1 MTDFPPLFPKTPP
14 GPPTPRWLTCSLA
27 VVMLLLSLPFLVG
40 SAIGLRQLA
49 SVPGSVFHVLGAA
62 FIGLVGLVLARVLW
76 SEKDRPWPLS
86 AEQTHSVS
94 SPSAPFRLL
103 ALLSITLAIPFL
115 FLFLIGLA
123 NLRHPQADSVFVLV
137 CGLIAVGLG
146 TLGRAMWYSHRAPLW
161 ILRGV
166 AILFVVGCVAAA
178 ATLLFGWAM
187 GREPDWVLL
196 LLVATVPLW
205 GRDLLAQLWNR
216 AS

>member
-1 MTDFPPLFPKTPP
+1 VIDFPPLFSETPP
-14 GPPTPRWLTCSLA
+14 GPPTPGWLTRSLA

-40 SAIGLRQLA
+40 SAIGLMQLA

-62 FIGLVGLVLARVLW
+62 FIGLVGLVLARLLW
-76 SEKDRPWPLS
+76 TEPDRPRPLS
-86 AEQTHSVS
+86 PGQTHSVS

-103 ALLSITLAIPFL
+103 AVLSITLAIPFL

-146 TLGRAMWYSHRAPLW
+146 SLGRALWYSNRAPLW

>member
-1 MTDFPPLFPKTPP
+1 MIDFPPLFSETPP
-14 GPPTPRWLTCSLA
+14 GPPTPRCLTRSLA

-40 SAIGLRQLA
+40 SAIGLMQLA

-62 FIGLVGLVLARVLW
+62 FIGLVGLVLARLLW
-76 SEKDRPWPLS
+76 TEPDRPRPLS
-86 AEQTHSVS
+86 PGQTHSVS

-103 ALLSITLAIPFL
+103 AVLSITLAIPFL

-146 TLGRAMWYSHRAPLW
+146 SLGRALWYSNRAPLW

>member
-1 MTDFPPLFPKTPP
+1 MIDFPPLFSETPP
-14 GPPTPRWLTCSLA
+14 GPPTPRWLTRSLA

-40 SAIGLRQLA
+40 SAIGLMQLA

-86 AEQTHSVS
+86 AEQTHSLS

-115 FLFLIGLA
+115 LLFLIGLA

-137 CGLIAVGLG
+137 CGLIAAGLG
-146 TLGRAMWYSHRAPLW
+146 SLGRALWYSNRAPLW
-161 ILRGV
+161 ILRGI
-166 AILFVVGCVAAA
+166 AILIVVGCVAAA
-178 ATLLFGWAM
+178 AALLFGWAR

-205 GRDLLAQLWNR
+205 GRDLLDQLWNR
-216 AS
+216 PS